1 MVSTLE
7 KLTTKIDGVSES
19 ILIDEIAY
27 LTKGLLQLQHAKY
40 PHLVPM
46 YRTVHRKVPRPLAYR
61 AIRWVNPKRMF
72 PGAGMTKEEMA
83 NMTKEQLSDLIVKLN
98 DYRAEAHV
106 IHNRYNQMIDMIN
119 MGQLPYYIPY
129 ANIKEN
135 KWMSLQDHMDRA
147 LRLKDGTKEWEN
159 TLDQQAMDIRSLL
172 LQKHD
177 TKLDEIDGLWKDAE
191 GNDAAPV
198 FYDLKKGK
206 GAKKFLRV
214 QRIDSEGK
222 RVKNPQKI
230 YARRYLAV
238 PDIERRKG
246 EEVRMPAKGRLRR
259 PSRNDRGRAIFDE
272 HGAAAMHLARMPR
285 GHFEVGSDA
294 RRLREQGQ
302 LISLP
307 KGRENPVM
315 ITYSPISEENVAARR
330 FQRVT
335 QPERGG
341 RHPAG
346 APHSRG
352 PEGVHVEP
360 SAEPIRIDP
369 DWRNQPESEDT
380 GQREERRQRRERREE
395 RRQQQEEERERL
407 RQKADEEKARR
418 QADEVA
424 GIENAI
430 RNKHDGK
437 ASPTAHVLLKERHQ
451 AMKTLYD
458 SSFIKNH
465 QWGTTSQFMYRD
477 HINNPVDLANLKAS
491 DIVHVMLM
499 TRNDTGGGG
508 GDEVGEGGI
517 GSRATF
523 RMTLRDGSKIVY
535 KMVGGENHAENLATM
550 TDRILGLGITAGS
563 TYLNPDIQED
573 ANEGIGVAA
582 IMDAFGGKGLSLEQK
597 AAMMSKAGFNGDRL
611 KQQLKNSGEQGHA
624 HIMEYC
630 APQCMPYANAKNSQ
644 KRALVQDFENRQTI
658 HKMALLDYV
667 TGNKDRHHKNF
678 MITEE
683 NKLVAIDSGFA
694 GGYSDYFPGDTNTG
708 EFLKIEGASF
718 GGNDFQAGSILK
730 SGGFNV
736 TDGKAE
742 AMAIFDDHFTEEAFD
757 YLKGYGSEIGAKARQ
772 TDLTTIRSN
781 FERYLNK
788 IYR

>member
-1 MVSTLE
+1 MVSTPE
-7 KLTTKIDGVSES
+7 KLTTQIDSVSES

-72 PGAGMTKEEMA
+72 PGAGYTKEEMA
-83 NMTKEQLSDLIVKLN
+83 NMSKEELSKLIVQLN

-147 LRLKDGTKEWEN
+147 MRLKDGTKEWEN

-172 LQKHD
+172 LDKHD
-177 TKLDEIDGLWKDAE
+177 TKLDEIDGLWTDAD
-191 GNDAAPV
+191 GNPSSPV

-214 QRIDSEGK
+214 QRIESDGK
-222 RVKNPQKI
+222 RVKHPQKI
-230 YARRYLAV
+230 YARRYIAV

-285 GHFEVGSDA
+285 GHFEVGSDE

-360 SAEPIRIDP
+360 SAEPIRIDQ

-380 GQREERRQRRERREE
+380 GQREERRQRREE
-395 RRQQQEEERERL
+395 RRAAREAEQEVR
-407 RQKADEEKARR
+407 RQKVDEEQARR
-418 QADEVA
+418 QAEEVA
-424 GIENAI
+424 GVENAI
-430 RNKHDGK
+430 RNKNEGK
-437 ASPTAHVLLKERHQ
+437 ADAAAHVLLKERHQ
-451 AMKTLYD
+451 AMTNLYD
-458 SSFIKNH
+458 SSFIKNN
-465 QWGTTSQFMYRD
+465 QFGTTSQFIFRD
-477 HINNPVDLANLKAS
+477 ENQIDIANLKAS

-499 TRNDTGGGG
+499 TRNDQGGGA

-517 GSRATF
+517 GSAATF
-523 RMTLRDGSKIVY
+523 RVTLRDGSKIVY
-535 KMVGGENHAENLATM
+535 KMVEGENHAENLATM

-563 TYLNPDIQED
+563 AYLNPEIQED
-573 ANEGIGVAA
+573 AAEGIGVSA
-582 IMDAFGGKGLSLEQK
+582 IIDAYGGKGLPAEQK
-597 AAMMSKAGFNGDRL
+597 QRMIEKSGFKGNRLQEKLKALG
-611 KQQLKNSGEQGHA
+611 QAGHA
-624 HIMEYC
+624 HVMEYC
-630 APQCMPYANAKNSQ
+630 APECVPYAKAEPEQTRS
-644 KRALVQDFENRQTI
+644 LVTDKDNRSSI
-658 HKMALLDYV
+658 HKMAMLDFV

-678 MITEE
+678 MITSE

-694 GGYSDYFPGDTNTG
+694 GHYSGFFSGSTTDGTILHRNGAEYGY
-708 EFLKIEGASF
+708 
-718 GGNDFQAGSILK
+718 NDFNASSLFRN
-730 SGGFNV
+730 GFGTPASQWQDDMMN
-736 TDGKAE
+736 E
-742 AMAIFDDHFTEEAFD
+742 AMELFDSHFTEEAFD
-757 YLKGYGSEIGAKARQ
+757 YLKGYASELGATAQ
-772 TDLTTIRSN
+772 TEDLKMVR
-781 FERYLNK
+781 ERFVNYLK
-788 IYR
+788 RIY